1 MRKALDL
8 LLPLRC
14 AVCGRG
20 ERLLCASCL
29 RALDPLRP
37 PLCARC
43 GTPTAWP
50 VERCAECAGRRVA
63 FRTARSAV
71 AYDDV
76 GSAFV
81 RAWKERGLRELGR
94 HAGALVAETV
104 PRPGAEALTFVPAD
118 RDRTRWRGHSTAESL
133 ARDLAAA
140 WDLPLVQAL
149 RRARRPERQR
159 GLSRARRRA
168 NVRGAFASAGELPRR
183 IVLVDDVYTTGATVN
198 AAASTLRKAGARSV
212 DVVTFARTLRGGP

>member
-1 MRKALDL
+1 MLRPLDL
-8 LLPLRC
+8 LLPVRC

-20 ERLLCASCL
+20 ERLLCPTCL
-29 RALDPLRP
+29 RALGPLAP

-50 VERCAECAGRRVA
+50 VERCAECAGRRIA

-76 GSAFV
+76 GRAFV

-94 HAGALVAETV
+94 YAGLLVAEAV
-104 PRPGAEALTFVPAD
+104 PRPAVDALTVVPAD

-140 WDLPLVQAL
+140 WELPVVQAL
-149 RRARRPERQR
+149 RRVRRPERQR

-168 NVRGAFASAGELPRR
+168 NLRGAFAAAGEVPRR
-183 IVLVDDVYTTGATVN
+183 LVLVDDVYTTGATAN
-198 AAASTLRKAGARSV
+198 AAASALRKDGARSV
-212 DVVTFARTLRGGP
+212 DVVTFARTLREGR